1 MTSPRL
7 SFIVEHYDTLA
18 QMIKKY
24 QLFYYPEDCS
34 IEMYDIKNLRIFL
47 KRIVNPEIKSS
58 TLYLGSEI
66 SIYSRQYKIIAY
78 ADEFTKK
85 ALEEMRTSTFAMI
98 LPPAYMSIG
107 KIIDIVQSNGFA
119 ISKLKMNKL
128 STKEVINYLK
138 IHNTNEVSAELLG
151 SDYVVGMELVK
162 ANAVAELKKLL
173 REVITKSI
181 KESLVMICS
190 EDENMALQEIKY
202 YFSLKHQPQLS
213 NKLIT

>member
-58 TLYLGSEI
+58 TLYLGSDI
-66 SIYSRQYKIIAY
+66 TIYSRQYKIIAY

-85 ALEEMRTSTFAMI
+85 ALEEIRISTFAMI

-107 KIIDIVQSNGFA
+107 RIIDIIQNNGFA

-151 SDYVVGMELVK
+151 SDYVVGLELVK
-162 ANAVAELKKLL
+162 ANAVAELKKIL
-173 REVITKSI
+173 I
-181 KESLVMICS
+181 
-190 EDENMALQEIKY
+190 
-202 YFSLKHQPQLS
+202 YFI
-213 NKLIT
+213 N